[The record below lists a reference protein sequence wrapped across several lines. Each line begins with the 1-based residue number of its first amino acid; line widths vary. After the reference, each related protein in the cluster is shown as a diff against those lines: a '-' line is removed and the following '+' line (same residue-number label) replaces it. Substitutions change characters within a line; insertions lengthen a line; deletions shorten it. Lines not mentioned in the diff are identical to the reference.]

1 MSDTI
6 GTFWIVTKQDE
17 IFKLGDEPKATTQS
31 FSFKLTEEN
40 YNSWAYISLMVKG
53 VDYKKNKVSLN
64 GHFVGYLDPTSGGFW
79 TQQTLIVEVY
89 GQQVYGDGPTNEL
102 VIETCNSSGGTSGN
116 LDDFEVKHIIFHHR
130 TNR

>member
-6 GTFWIVTKQDE
+6 GTFWIVTGQNDVYT
-17 IFKLGDEPKATTQS
+17 FGDSPKPRSRTFTFTLTQ
-31 FSFKLTEEN
+31 EN
-40 YNSWAYISLMVKG
+40 FNSWGYITLMVRN
-53 VDYKKNKVSLN
+53 VDFQHNRVTLN
-64 GHFVGYLDPTSGGFW
+64 GHFIGNLDPTGNTW

-89 GQQVYGDGPTNEL
+89 DTQKFGDGPPNHL
-102 VIETCNSSGGTSGN
+102 VIESNNSSGGETGN